1 MKTAHRTRIKICGIT
16 RSDDARAAAAAGV
29 DAIGLVFYPQS
40 PRYVSQA
47 QAQEISACLPPFI
60 TTVALF
66 VNPTV
71 DEVLRVITTLPIDC
85 LQFHGEEPAAFCHQF
100 SRPYIKA
107 IRVQAGTDIIAAV
120 QTYTTAAGILLDAYQ
135 PGVHGGTG
143 QVFDWSTI
151 PSKLSKPLI
160 LAGGL
165 NADNVARAILEVTP
179 YAVDVSGG
187 VEASKGIKDHAKMR
201 AFTQEVHAVDCR

>member
-1 MKTAHRTRIKICGIT
+1 MATHHRTRVKICGIT

-40 PRYVSQA
+40 PRYISLA
-47 QAQEISACLPPFI
+47 QAQEISASLPPFV

-66 VNPTV
+66 VNPKV
-71 DEVLRVITTLPIDC
+71 DQVQRVIDVLPIDC
-85 LQFHGEEPAAFCHQF
+85 LQFHGDEPAAFCLQF

-107 IRVQAGTDIIAAV
+107 IRVQTGTDILAAV
-120 QTYTTAAGILLDAYQ
+120 QAYTTAAGILLDAFQ

-143 QVFDWSTI
+143 QSFDWSAI
-151 PSKLSKPLI
+151 PPKLSKPLI

-165 NADNVARAILEVTP
+165 TQSNVAAAILQVTP